1 MIRVAICDD
10 DIEKGKWIYS
20 QVHDLTNRYIG
31 NYEIQLFTS
40 SKALLYEI
48 EDGMDFELLL
58 LDIEMPELDGMKLTE
73 IIKTYLPDVLIMFIT
88 SHEKYVYE
96 SFKVQPFRF
105 IPKIYIEEML
115 PLAIKD
121 AMEFLQKSEGKFLCV
136 ENQIGL
142 EKIPTRSITYIWHK
156 EKYAYIEKTN
166 GEHAKVRKTLKQ
178 VYDELP
184 QGDFIWLDRGCICS
198 LMQIGRINKGD
209 VVLTDG
215 TRLQVSRDRLT
226 EVKDAIR
233 TYWIGKEENE

>member
-40 SKALLYEI
+40 SKSLLYEI

-96 SFKVQPFRF
+96 SPHRLLTQ
-105 IPKIYIEEML
+105 
-115 PLAIKD
+115 
-121 AMEFLQKSEGKFLCV
+121 
-136 ENQIGL
+136 N
-142 EKIPTRSITYIWHK
+142 T
-156 EKYAYIEKTN
+156 
-166 GEHAKVRKTLKQ
+166 VR
-178 VYDELP
+178 
-184 QGDFIWLDRGCICS
+184 
-198 LMQIGRINKGD
+198 
-209 VVLTDG
+209 
-215 TRLQVSRDRLT
+215 
-226 EVKDAIR
+226 
-233 TYWIGKEENE
+233 